1 MLNFRVTENRYSFSK
16 AIMNTL
22 NKPLDKLKIFSL
34 EGVQMKTFHVTWL
47 TFFFCFFAWFGMAP
61 LMKIAKEQLHLTK
74 DQVGNIQIASVS
86 ATILARL
93 LIGRLVDKFGP
104 RIIYTWLLIVCSVP
118 VMFIGLSNS
127 YESFLMFRLAIG
139 VIGASFVI
147 TQFHTSVMFAPTIK
161 GTANAVAGGFGNAG
175 GGAANFFMP
184 MIASGFV
191 ALGYCTKEDSWR
203 YAMIFPGVM
212 LLVCAILYFK
222 YTKDTPAGNF
232 SEIKVEE
239 KANENTFMIALKDV
253 RTWILTIS
261 YAACFGVEITVDNFA
276 PIFFTDTFGASLAVA
291 GMAAG
296 IFGWIN
302 LFARPLGGYVAD
314 LVGKKYGFNG
324 KSMLLSVLLIIEGV
338 VIIWF
343 AHAGNLTMA
352 LVMMFIFGLSLKMAN
367 GATYSLVPFVNP
379 KAVGSVAGI
388 VGAGGNIGAMLIA
401 FMFKAKS
408 LKFSKDVVEDG
419 VTKTKDLIDYT
430 DAFYTLGIGIL
441 VVGIVVLVF
450 RTITA
455 KNNDTKAGK
464 SELEE
469 EKLLV

>member
-1 MLNFRVTENRYSFSK
+1 MTST
-16 AIMNTL
+16 ITT
-22 NKPLDKLKIFSL
+22 KPLEKLNIFSMK
-34 EGVQMKTFHVTWL
+34 GIQMKTFHITWL

-74 DQVGNIQIASVS
+74 DQIGNIQIASVS
-86 ATILARL
+86 ATIIARL

-104 RIIYTWLLIVCSVP
+104 RRIYTALLCVCAIP
-118 VMFIGLSNS
+118 VLMIGFSNT

-147 TQFHTSVMFAPTIK
+147 TQFHTSVMFAPNIK

-191 ALGYCTKEDSWR
+191 ALGFCTKEDSWR
-203 YAMIFPGVM
+203 YAMIVPGVM
-212 LLVCAILYFK
+212 LLVCAFLYFR
-222 YTKDTPAGNF
+222 YTQDTPAGDF
-232 SEIKVEE
+232 TEIK
-239 KANENTFMIALKDV
+239 KADETGENTFLLALKDY
-253 RTWILTIS
+253 RTWILTIA

-276 PIFFTDTFGASLAVA
+276 PIFFTDTHGASIAIA

-302 LFARPLGGYVAD
+302 LFARPMGGIVAD
-314 LVGKKYGFNG
+314 KVGKRFGFNG
-324 KSMLLSVLLIIEGV
+324 KSLLLSVLLILEGLG
-338 VIIWF
+338 ILWF
-343 AHAGNLTMA
+343 AQAGNIQMA
-352 LVMMFIFGLSLKMAN
+352 IAMMFFFGLSLKMAN

-379 KAVGSVAGI
+379 KAIGSEAGI

-401 FMFKAKS
+401 FMFKAKA
-408 LKFSKDVVEDG
+408 LKMTKEVAEDG
-419 VTKTKDLIDYT
+419 VMKTKDLIDYT
-430 DAFYTLGIGIL
+430 DAFFTLGVITLG
-441 VVGIVVLVF
+441 VGIAVLIF

-455 KNNDTKAGK
+455 KQNDEAARLVDAQNLKE
-464 SELEE
+464 EL
-469 EKLLV
+469 V